1 MSINDLNQLENN
13 KDTSLELTNRS
24 LSYLNETRKWTMFLA
39 ILGFVFLGIMVIFS
53 LSFSAIFSS
62 ISGEEAKLP
71 FPGFLIGFIYL
82 ILAVVY
88 FFPILYLYK
97 FSSFIKDGILNS
109 SSDQLDLAFQN
120 LKSHYKFMSI
130 LFIVMLAFYAFALF
144 MVMVGGLFSML

>member
-120 LKSHYKFMSI
+120 LKSHYKFMGI